1 MVHKPGNGRWS
12 PTARPVFSLTFMGG
26 NVKTA
31 NIVSAINGKRVQLEI
46 IARDD
51 QGKNEVTPLRKSI

>member
-1 MVHKPGNGRWS
+1 
-12 PTARPVFSLTFMGG
+12 MGG